1 LAVPQRAYAQAEEA
15 PLSAVDPAPTV
26 GPASSTPA
34 PATAPAAATN
44 APPPEI
50 RGHGLVF
57 IPNLG
62 LNLPVGTLD
71 RSYSAGL
78 RVGALVGW
86 HLSPRVSINGEL
98 TLDLMDADKDSSFVA
113 AHEYYLDFALS
124 PLFHFRSG
132 AIVVGPQL
140 GWFVNSR
147 SQDAGTGREALFTG
161 GSRSGS
167 GLFGP
172 DAATVAVHTGQG
184 LVLGINAGGFV
195 PTRKV
200 AIGLLAGFTFRRF
213 AIAECSGSDCAGD
226 LGNTMVASVALAA
239 TH

>member
-1 LAVPQRAYAQAEEA
+1 
-15 PLSAVDPAPTV
+15 
-26 GPASSTPA
+26 
-34 PATAPAAATN
+34 
-44 APPPEI
+44 
-50 RGHGLVF
+50 LVF

-86 HLSPRVSINGEL
+86 HLSPRVSLNGEL
-98 TLDLMDADKDSSFVA
+98 TLDLMDADRDSSFVA
-113 AHEYYLDFALS
+113 PHEYYLDFALS

-140 GWFVNSR
+140 GWFVNRR
-147 SQDAGTGREALFTG
+147 SQGAGTGREALFTG

-167 GLFGP
+167 SLGP
-172 DAATVAVHTGQG
+172 DAPTVAVHTGQG

-195 PTRKV
+195 PMRKV
-200 AIGLLAGFTFRRF
+200 AIGLLADFTFRRF
-213 AIAECSGSDCAGD
+213 VVAECSGSDCAGD
-226 LGNTMVASVALAA
+226 LGNTMVASFALAA